1 MASITLE
8 YNARNSV
15 ANKIIDIIVSMD
27 NIFKVKTH
35 TSNSRNLT
43 RKAIEDVEKGNVI
56 TCKSYDDYLIQT
68 SQYA

>member
-35 TSNSRNLT
+35 TSSKINLT
-43 RKAIEDVEKGNVI
+43 RKAIEDVEKGNII
-56 TCKSYDDYLIQT
+56 TCESYDDYLNKT
-68 SQYA
+68 SEYA